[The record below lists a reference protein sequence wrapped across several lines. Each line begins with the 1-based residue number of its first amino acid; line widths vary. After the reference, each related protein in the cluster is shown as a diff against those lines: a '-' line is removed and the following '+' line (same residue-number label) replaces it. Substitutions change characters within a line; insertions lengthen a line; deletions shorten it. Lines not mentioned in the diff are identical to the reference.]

1 MEKDTRFYRF
11 FSSSSMQSFGGG
23 KPKRL
28 GRGPRF
34 LTCHIC
40 GQQFGKSSLAI
51 HEKACAKKWRDR
63 ESKKPKREQRPVPQ
77 KAAALC
83 AADGM
88 GVDEYNALAQK
99 EWDHNLTQCQFCQ
112 RTFREEAFKHH
123 QKACGPGNAMK
134 KVGVRANASGVG
146 LGAAARARQ
155 RGAFG
160 EEYPSAASSQER
172 IECQYC
178 SRKFAPQSIDRH
190 VQVCAK
196 VKHKPT
202 KPPTSNSAFTD
213 ELGVRHG
220 GRGGLATSAARQTT
234 SATAAASPA
243 TATAALVLGGGGGMK
258 GGDALTKAV
267 GISADSSSFKMLMA
281 AVDTC
286 MEIGASPQQ
295 VQQAVSRALKKYSV

>member
-1 MEKDTRFYRF
+1 
-11 FSSSSMQSFGGG
+11 MQSFGGG

-220 GRGGLATSAARQTT
+220 GRGGLATSAASSVRKDWGGHT
-234 SATAAASPA
+234 SGRAPIQRRIAGAPNKANDTKADAGFPGSPN
-243 TATAALVLGGGGGMK
+243 TIFLSFALRPNKNGLPGFILTFQKSIEKPDSTKAG
-258 GGDALTKAV
+258 LTK
-267 GISADSSSFKMLMA
+267 S
-281 AVDTC
+281 
-286 MEIGASPQQ
+286 
-295 VQQAVSRALKKYSV
+295 